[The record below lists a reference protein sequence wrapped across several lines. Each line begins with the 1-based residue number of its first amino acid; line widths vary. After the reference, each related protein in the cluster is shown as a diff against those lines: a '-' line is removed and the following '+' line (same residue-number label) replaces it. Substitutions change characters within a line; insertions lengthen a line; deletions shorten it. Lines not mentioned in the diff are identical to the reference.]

1 MANELVVKIEGLDA
15 LKQRFNRL
23 PRQIQSDTLA
33 DAMRDVC
40 KMVRDQMAMEAPHG
54 ETGHLAAHMTYRV
67 RRSVREGIVGEIGP
81 GKAEFYA
88 RFLEFGTIH
97 MAPRPFMRLALEAR
111 SADAVRMIGQA
122 INKTLKIISS
132 AGPII

>member
-1 MANELVVKIEGLDA
+1 MADLFVVKIEGLEP

-33 DAMRDVC
+33 DGMRDAC
-40 KMVRDQMAMEAPHG
+40 KLVRDEMAMNAPRESG
-54 ETGHLAAHMTYRV
+54 DLANHMTYRV
-67 RRSVREGIVGEIGP
+67 RRSVQEGIIGEVGP

-97 MAPRPFMRLALEAR
+97 MAPRPFMRLSLEAR
-111 SADAVRMIGQA
+111 SADAVRIIGQA
-122 INKTLKIISS
+122 IDKTLKIISS